1 MTHGTLHA
9 DADRQHAGAAAGHH
23 ADGLLAGVGD
33 VPLPALPAGAGGDH
47 EDAQGVAVVGR
58 GEPLPGGLPAA
69 LDFFNAELMHTQ
81 YLVGVLAALGCDVSR
96 EAGAVSAMARR
107 GGELLAGA
115 AGQQPTNVV
124 NQ

>member
-23 ADGLLAGVGD
+23 AHSLLAGVGD

-47 EDAQGVAVVGR
+47 EDAEGVAIVGR
-58 GEPLPGGLPAA
+58 GESLPDGLSAA
-69 LDFFNAELMHTQ
+69 LDLFNAELMHTQ

-96 EAGAVSAMARR
+96 EAGAVSGMARR
-107 GGELLAGA
+107 GSELLAGVMGHA
-115 AGQQPTNVV
+115 NTTGGR
-124 NQ
+124 

>member
-9 DADRQHAGAAAGHH
+9 DTDRQRAGTAAGHH
-23 ADGLLAGVGD
+23 AHSLLAGVGD

-69 LDFFNAELMHTQ
+69 LDLFNAELMHAQ

-96 EAGAVSAMARR
+96 EAGAVSGIARR
-107 GGELLAGA
+107 GSEMLGGVV
-115 AGQQPTNVV
+115 GQQPTTEGR
-124 NQ
+124 